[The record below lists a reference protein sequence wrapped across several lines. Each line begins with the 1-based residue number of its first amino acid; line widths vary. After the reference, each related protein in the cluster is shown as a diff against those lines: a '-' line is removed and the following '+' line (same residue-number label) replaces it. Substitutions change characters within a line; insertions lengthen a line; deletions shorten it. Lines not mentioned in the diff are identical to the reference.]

1 MKYKNT
7 YKYEKIDIGET
18 VLLVPVNK
26 KNSSK
31 EALVL
36 NEMGK
41 IVWDSLDH
49 GLDIDVIINKIANT
63 TNGAVDTIE
72 SDVQKF
78 INKLVEH
85 NAIQQI

>member
-7 YKYEKIDIGET
+7 CKYEKIDIGET

-36 NEMGK
+36 NEVGK
-41 IVWDSLDH
+41 IVWDGLDH

-78 INKLVEH
+78 ITKLVEH